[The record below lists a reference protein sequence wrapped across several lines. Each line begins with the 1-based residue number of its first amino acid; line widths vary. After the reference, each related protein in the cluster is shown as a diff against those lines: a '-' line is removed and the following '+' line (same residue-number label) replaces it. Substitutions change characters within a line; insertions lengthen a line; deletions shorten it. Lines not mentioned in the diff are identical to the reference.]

1 MKWKSL
7 PRVNS
12 YLVLLISG
20 ILLSS
25 FTFAQKT
32 VKVNGIKGV
41 SVINDLVSLKD
52 AKIDALNDAKLNAL
66 KKAGVVENINAY
78 QILMSIQQE
87 RDFSQYFSS
96 GILTNLQG
104 AILNY
109 QIVNDY
115 NLIKKSEI
123 ELTVEV
129 VINAEVILYETVPDD
144 AFDVKVEGIKN
155 VYNNNEVMK
164 FAVSST
170 TDCYLNVFNWVEK
183 DASLMYPNK
192 YEQSILIEKGKKI
205 EFPLNKINYT
215 MQISD
220 GEKTEKSK
228 LIFVFTK
235 KKLEFID
242 HDENFNTST
251 EKVLSWV
258 SSVLPDQKKVF
269 YKSILIQ

>member
-32 VKVNGIKGV
+32 VNVNGIKGV

-123 ELTVEV
+123 ELSVEV

-220 GEKTEKSK
+220 GEKSEKSK

>member
-12 YLVLLISG
+12 YLILFISG

-25 FTFAQKT
+25 FSLAQKT

-109 QIVNDY
+109 QVINDY
-115 NLIKKSEI
+115 NLIKKSDI
-123 ELTVEV
+123 ELSVEV
-129 VINAEVILYETVPDD
+129 IINAEVILYETVPDD
-144 AFDVKVEGIKN
+144 AFDVKVDGIKN
-155 VYNNNEVMK
+155 VYNNNEVMS
-164 FAVSST
+164 FSVSST
-170 TDCYLNVFNWVEK
+170 SDCFLNVFNWVEK

-192 YEQSILIEKGKKI
+192 FEQSILIEKGKKI

-220 GEKTEKSK
+220 GAKTEKSK

-242 HDENFNTST
+242 HDEEFNTST

-258 SSVLPDQKKVF
+258 SSILPDQKKVF

>member
-41 SVINDLVSLKD
+41 SVINDLISLKD

-123 ELTVEV
+123 ELSVEV

-220 GEKTEKSK
+220 GEKSEKSK